1 MRSTRSR
8 PMDDGASAT
17 TVEPPS
23 ANTRAVL
30 VVDDHALIR
39 TALAALFKEVIGY
52 ECVGTA
58 SAEEAIAA
66 LSRRDFDAVLLDVCM
81 PGENGLSLLPR
92 IRSLRPQLPI
102 VMLTGLA
109 EQSSIRNALDHGAAG
124 YLLKD
129 ADVSQ
134 IVESIETAIAGRGVY
149 LHPMAAEIMF
159 RRPPDIPS
167 ETLTARERDVLLL
180 IAEGA
185 TNDEIAASLFITEK
199 TVKTHLSGV
208 FRKLDVTNRTQAA
221 TKALRS
227 GILRTTE
234 PFGA

>member
-1 MRSTRSR
+1 M
-8 PMDDGASAT
+8 
-17 TVEPPS
+17 
-23 ANTRAVL
+23 
-30 VVDDHALIR
+30 DDHALIR